1 MDTGCA
7 GDPLNCSRELRSVHS
22 GVEMELATAA
32 PEDPVSLSWDP
43 GLQTLRWSTDA
54 VKVTLLYQIRGHNFQ
69 GQGYIAVGQGY
80 IASHSGRREVIPCA
94 GGYSEL
100 LSELLSQKELG
111 LVTDG

>member
-1 MDTGCA
+1 
-7 GDPLNCSRELRSVHS
+7 
-22 GVEMELATAA
+22 MELATAA

-69 GQGYIAVGQGY
+69 GQGYIA
-80 IASHSGRREVIPCA
+80 SHSGRREVIPCA